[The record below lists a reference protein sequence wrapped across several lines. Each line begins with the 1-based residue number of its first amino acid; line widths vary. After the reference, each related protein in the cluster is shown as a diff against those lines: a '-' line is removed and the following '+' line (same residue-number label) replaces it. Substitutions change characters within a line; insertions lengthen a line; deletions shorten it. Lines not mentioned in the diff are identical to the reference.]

1 MGPDSYDNV
10 TSANLTN
17 NLNQTVLLAHS
28 KRAEEL
34 LPPLDKPQQFA
45 SGEEQILAKRQ
56 PVTSIG
62 QKTSFA
68 DRDIINGSLR
78 WAELSTLEGTAS
90 EQNSSM
96 LALGKNQTVEKE
108 KNLTTGDE
116 ISVLADLT
124 KDLLTQL
131 KDVTPDNHA
140 SWMTAGGQTGLGERE
155 LSTPVIVGK
164 QTAYSAENKT
174 GPWTVQTAEPLIVQS
189 SGPAIHA
196 LNTTDN
202 TVNITGHFVDT
213 GVRAGNTVK
222 ISDDAAGHSTDAG
235 LSTQKPRGAESGS
248 NPPRPPGP
256 RPGKEDPDPPIQ
268 LPGDVQSTKS
278 KPHSASPVLTE
289 NRSNLP
295 LRPMDESSHPS
306 PSNIAVPGSIPPYVP
321 APNLFPSDVS
331 APSLPQSP
339 SLRADWRTA

>member
-1 MGPDSYDNV
+1 M
-10 TSANLTN
+10 
-17 NLNQTVLLAHS
+17 AHS
-28 KRAEEL
+28 KKAEEL
-34 LPPLDKPQQFA
+34 LQPLSKPQQFA

-56 PVTSIG
+56 PVASIG
-62 QKTSFA
+62 QQTSFA

-78 WAELSTLEGTAS
+78 WDELSTLHGTAS
-90 EQNSSM
+90 EKNRSL
-96 LALGKNQTVEKE
+96 LASEKHQAGEKE
-108 KNLTTGDE
+108 NNLSLTTGDE

-131 KDVTPDNHA
+131 PDVNPGSQA
-140 SWMTAGGQTGLGERE
+140 SWMTAGGQVGLGERE

-164 QTAYSAENKT
+164 QTAYSVENKT
-174 GPWTVQTAEPLIVQS
+174 DPWAVQTAEPLIVQS
-189 SGPAIHA
+189 SGPAASHA
-196 LNTTDN
+196 LNSTDN
-202 TVNITGHFVDT
+202 TINITGHFVDT

-235 LSTQKPRGAESGS
+235 LSTQKPREAESGS
-248 NPPRPPGP
+248 YPPRPPGP

-268 LPGDVQSTKS
+268 LPGDAQSTKS

-295 LRPMDESSHPS
+295 LRPIDESSHPS
-306 PSNIAVPGSIPPYVP
+306 PSNIAVPGSIPSYVP
-321 APNLFPSDVS
+321 ASNLFPSDVS
-331 APSLPQSP
+331 TPSLPQSP

>member
-1 MGPDSYDNV
+1 LGPDSYDNV

-34 LPPLDKPQQFA
+34 LQPLSKPQQFA

-56 PVTSIG
+56 PVASIG
-62 QKTSFA
+62 QQTPFA
-68 DRDIINGSLR
+68 DREIINGSLR
-78 WAELSTLEGTAS
+78 WDELSTLHGTAS
-90 EQNSSM
+90 DKNSSM

-131 KDVTPDNHA
+131 TDVNPGSHA
-140 SWMTAGGQTGLGERE
+140 SWMTAGGQASLGEPE

-174 GPWTVQTAEPLIVQS
+174 DPWAIQTAEPLIVQS

-196 LNTTDN
+196 LNSTDN
-202 TVNITGHFVDT
+202 TTNITGHFVDT
-213 GVRAGNTVK
+213 GVRASNTVK
-222 ISDDAAGHSTDAG
+222 YRDDAADHSTDAG
-235 LSTQKPRGAESGS
+235 LSTQTPREAESGS

-268 LPGDVQSTKS
+268 LPGDAQSTKS

-321 APNLFPSDVS
+321 ASNLFPSDVS

-339 SLRADWRTA
+339 SHRADWRTA

>member
-1 MGPDSYDNV
+1 MGPDSYKNV

-56 PVTSIG
+56 PVASIG
-62 QKTSFA
+62 QQTSFA

-78 WAELSTLEGTAS
+78 WDELSTLHGTAS
-90 EQNSSM
+90 EKNSSS
-96 LALGKNQTVEKE
+96 LASEKHQTVEKE

-116 ISVLADLT
+116 ISALADLT
-124 KDLLTQL
+124 KDLRTPLT
-131 KDVTPDNHA
+131 DVNPDNHV

-155 LSTPVIVGK
+155 LSTPVK

-174 GPWTVQTAEPLIVQS
+174 DPWPVQTAEPLIGQS
-189 SGPAIHA
+189 SGHAIHA

-202 TVNITGHFVDT
+202 IANITGHFVDT
-213 GVRAGNTVK
+213 SVHASNTVK

-235 LSTQKPRGAESGS
+235 LSTQKPREAESGS
-248 NPPRPPGP
+248 NPPHPPGP

-268 LPGDVQSTKS
+268 LPGDAQSIKS

-289 NRSNLP
+289 NRSNIP
-295 LRPMDESSHPS
+295 LRPLDESSHPS
-306 PSNIAVPGSIPPYVP
+306 PSNIAVPGSIPSYVP
-321 APNLFPSDVS
+321 ASNLFPSDVS

-339 SLRADWRTA
+339 SPRADWRTA